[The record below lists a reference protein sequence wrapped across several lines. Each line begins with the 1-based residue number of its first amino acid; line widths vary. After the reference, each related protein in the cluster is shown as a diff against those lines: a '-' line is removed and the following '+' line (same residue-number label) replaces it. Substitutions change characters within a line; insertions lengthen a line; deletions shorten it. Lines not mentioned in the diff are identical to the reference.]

1 MNYFDILLAKKLN
14 GGGGG
19 DITVESLSVTENGTY
34 TAPSGKAYTPVTV
47 EVAPPEDSYQLKSIT
62 TPTSLATF
70 EASAMPMPTLKVSV
84 EAQQDLHGYD
94 KPWVGGAGKNKVS
107 LPTLQGLWL
116 TADGIF
122 SSRTTWVATDKFDA
136 KPNTTYTMSA
146 SRETRTSVVL
156 YYDNN
161 DTLLGYDSNNV
172 YGRVALT
179 FTTPSDCSTIAIDI
193 ADKVNGQGIA
203 PTDVTDL
210 QLELGSTAT
219 TYEPYSN
226 ICPISGWSEAN
237 VENHGENLF
246 ESATFT
252 QGTISGSG
260 APQDSNTRIRTSS
273 FILVPSGT
281 YKIKSSPE
289 LYGTIRVYSSNS
301 YTSYVSGESL
311 TSWTLLNGYE
321 FTLTSDRYMIIVLS
335 KSGTEQIDIV
345 PSDVDKIVVSST
357 IDTTTITLPQTVY
370 GGELDVI
377 KGELKVTWK
386 SVDMGSLTWSY
397 SQTYTRFSSTGVQ
410 DEIKSGNNQDEVMC
424 SCYGKESNVDMN
436 AFKTTTGLIIVK
448 DSRYTNTTDFKQSVT
463 GQQFVYML
471 ETPIIINLTPS
482 LIKSL
487 NGINNLS
494 VDCGEILEG
503 EYFKALGGA

>member
-19 DITVESLSVTENGTY
+19 DITVESLSVTQNGTY
-34 TAPSGKAYTPVTV
+34 TAPQGKAYSPVTV
-47 EVAPPEDSYQLKSIT
+47 EVQPPENSYQLKSIT

-70 EASAMPMPTLKVSV
+70 NASAMPMPTLKVSV
-84 EAQQDLHGYD
+84 EAKQDLHGYD
-94 KPWVGGAGKNKVS
+94 KPWPAGGGKNK
-107 LPTLQGLWL
+107 LPMVLNDIKSNNLGGTWSGNDFTGNGVTFTILTDESDDVIGVKVTGTASADATLYLYGGTTSSSNGIVFSESFIGSTEVAGSSSTVRGIIWG
-116 TADGIF
+116 TNGAYIDG
-122 SSRTTWVATDKFDA
+122 SETTFNAMTVYGFGIRVMSGYSIPSGGVTFKPMLRLAT
-136 KPNTTYTMSA
+136 SA
-146 SRETRTSVVL
+146 S
-156 YYDNN
+156 
-161 DTLLGYDSNNV
+161 GF
-172 YGRVALT
+172 A
-179 FTTPSDCSTIAIDI
+179 
-193 ADKVNGQGIA
+193 
-203 PTDVTDL
+203 
-210 QLELGSTAT
+210 
-219 TYEPYSN
+219 PYSN
-226 ICPISGWSEAN
+226 ICPIEGWDEAK

-260 APQDSNTRIRTSS
+260 TPQDSNTRIRTSS

-311 TSWTLLNGYE
+311 ISWTLLNGYE

-345 PSDVDKIVVSST
+345 PSDVNKIVVSSA
-357 IDTTTITLPQTVY
+357 IDTTTISLPQTVY
-370 GGELDVI
+370 GGELDVVNGI
-377 KGELKVTWK
+377 LKITDGYIASYNGETLPSTWI
-386 SVDMGSLTWSY
+386 
-397 SQTYTRFSSTGVQ
+397 SSMDVYAEGT
-410 DEIKSGNNQDEVMC
+410 
-424 SCYGKESNVDMN
+424 
-436 AFKTTTGLIIVK
+436 TPTTGAEVCYELA
-448 DSRYTNTTDFKQSVT
+448 TPTTVSI
-463 GQQFVYML
+463 
-471 ETPIIINLTPS
+471 TPT

-494 VDCGEILEG
+494 VDCGDVIEG